1 MCRNAARISRN
12 DVRIRENILTKT
24 KRATPAKFPRQPL
37 QWPCILGLHFFPF
50 VISSTD
56 RRGIC
61 FIKLIAYILFVKP
74 AFDKNDYRHIK
85 KGFAKILGNVNG
97 FANKQLG
104 VVKMTSCK
112 EPPYYVNC
120 DGFLHE
126 SNQHTNQ
133 GHEYSSTNKR
143 LIFLPYLQLITF
155 HYQTWVW
162 SLPTN
167 SLTISLWKRHFFNSM
182 L

>member
-1 MCRNAARISRN
+1 MHTVPVCN
-12 DVRIRENILTKT
+12 
-24 KRATPAKFPRQPL
+24 
-37 QWPCILGLHFFPF
+37 
-50 VISSTD
+50 
-56 RRGIC
+56 
-61 FIKLIAYILFVKP
+61 

-167 SLTISLWKRHFFNSM
+167 SLTISLWRGVRSDAQLSSTETRFQKCSQSGKNGSKHPMLSISM
-182 L
+182 AYNVISCKKVERNTQKLKTADFTM

>member
-1 MCRNAARISRN
+1 MHTVPVCN
-12 DVRIRENILTKT
+12 
-24 KRATPAKFPRQPL
+24 
-37 QWPCILGLHFFPF
+37 
-50 VISSTD
+50 
-56 RRGIC
+56 
-61 FIKLIAYILFVKP
+61 

-133 GHEYSSTNKR
+133 GREYSTTNKR
-143 LIFLPYLQLITF
+143 LIFLSFLQLITIVSGLN
-155 HYQTWVW
+155 YSAKVVM
-162 SLPTN
+162 SVAN
-167 SLTISLWKRHFFNSM
+167 EVLTMCRRGESC
-182 L
+182 

>member
-1 MCRNAARISRN
+1 MVFAAKTRAILNKIPTQRQF
-12 DVRIRENILTKT
+12 LTKQQYTDNFEQIAMGLQNTERYVAILQT
-24 KRATPAKFPRQPL
+24 KQRQSGRK
-37 QWPCILGLHFFPF
+37 QKTCILPKPP
-50 VISSTD
+50 
-56 RRGIC
+56 
-61 FIKLIAYILFVKP
+61 KLVHTVP
-74 AFDKNDYRHIK
+74 VCNAFDKNDYRHIK

-133 GHEYSSTNKR
+133 GHEYSTTNKR

-155 HYQTWVW
+155 HYQT
-162 SLPTN
+162 
-167 SLTISLWKRHFFNSM
+167 
-182 L
+182 